1 MSHVTSRRR
10 KFILAFA
17 EIISELLILCIL
29 HHLLDF
35 DTIGVYRY
43 LFVFL
48 CLSLVLEGD
57 HYSTELIWQE
67 SRKILQCNIVFF
79 LVTLVMNPLKTI
91 TVEVVFKNAL
101 LCFCNAFFSI
111 VIERTYRVVFYQY
124 FAQKVLIFGTG
135 EEAANLAKA
144 CRLNRFSLSKFVGFV
159 NLNGLDNGDGVPLD
173 LGNVVNTT
181 EFNKGVVYD
190 YDRLD
195 KVFNEL
201 KPDMVFIAA
210 PKASYRLMRQITD
223 DIYGKV
229 DTIKFLPQV
238 NSLMTYDSEIQD
250 FDGNLL
256 IASKTN
262 RIVFLDKICKRII
275 DLIAGIVGT
284 LLVVTLSLYV
294 KYRFINCGDH
304 DSIFFRQR
312 RIGKDGR
319 TIVIYKFRTMVNGAE
334 DLLKE
339 ILEKD
344 PNARYEYEM
353 TKKLKDDPR
362 VTDAG
367 KFLRKTS
374 LDEFPQFINV
384 LKGEMSLV
392 GPRPYLP
399 GEIKDM
405 SRYYR
410 SIVMVKPGITGMWQV
425 SGRSDLIF
433 KERCI
438 LDEYYVNNW
447 SLWLD
452 VTILIKTFKALFY
465 REGAI

>member
-1 MSHVTSRRR
+1 M
-10 KFILAFA
+10 
-17 EIISELLILCIL
+17 
-29 HHLLDF
+29 
-35 DTIGVYRY
+35 
-43 LFVFL
+43 
-48 CLSLVLEGD
+48 
-57 HYSTELIWQE
+57 
-67 SRKILQCNIVFF
+67 
-79 LVTLVMNPLKTI
+79 
-91 TVEVVFKNAL
+91 
-101 LCFCNAFFSI
+101 
-111 VIERTYRVVFYQY
+111 
-124 FAQKVLIFGTG
+124 
-135 EEAANLAKA
+135 
-144 CRLNRFSLSKFVGFV
+144 
-159 NLNGLDNGDGVPLD
+159 D

-284 LLVVTLSLYV
+284 LLVVPLSIYV
-294 KYRFINCGDH
+294 KYRFIKCGDH
-304 DSIFFRQR
+304 DSIFFKQR

-344 PNARYEYEM
+344 PNAKYEYET

-405 SRYYR
+405 GRYYR

-452 VTILIKTFKALFY
+452 ITILIKTFKALLY